1 MNDFLKD
8 CSAAILAGGE
18 NRRMPV
24 LKAFIEVDG
33 QKIIEKNLGL
43 IKRIFNEIFI
53 VTNQPGA
60 YSYLDVPMLGDI
72 YDIRGPMTG
81 ILTSLLNSPEQWVF
95 VSACDMPFINID
107 LIRYMASGRKGFD
120 AVVPVLKGKPEPLF
134 SLYSKRLLTSM
145 EKSLLSDKKS
155 LKDFLGGKRVQYI
168 TTREIRKFD
177 PEAVSF
183 INLNTPRDID
193 LYLKNKDKLRFK
205 RNQRGG

>member
-1 MNDFLKD
+1 MNTFIED

-24 LKAFIEVDG
+24 LKAFIEVNG
-33 QKIIEKNLGL
+33 QKIIEKNLGIMNSL
-43 IKRIFNEIFI
+43 FEETFI
-53 VTNQPGA
+53 VTNQPSA
-60 YSYLDVPMLGDI
+60 YSYLGAKMFGDI

-81 ILTSLLNSPEQWVF
+81 ILTSLLNSSGKWVYI
-95 VSACDMPFINID
+95 SACDMPFINTD
-107 LIRYMASGRKGFD
+107 LIKYMASRRKGVD

-145 EKSLLSDKKS
+145 EKAVLSDNKS

-168 TTREIRKFD
+168 TTGEIKKFD

-193 LYLKNKDKLRFK
+193 LYLKRKDILRFK
-205 RNQRGG
+205 QKQRGG